1 MGVTGFVGVED
12 VSKMIEKLCLSEVNG
27 ERFILVSENKRFK
40 SVAYKMANVFKKR
53 VPFIEVKGIVYQLI
67 YWFISILEFIGLT
80 GMLTRETVKASISK
94 NYFSNE
100 KVHAYLNM
108 EFEPVDFVIEQASN
122 GYKKSPSS

>member
-27 ERFILVSENKRFK
+27 ERFILVSENKTFK

-53 VPFIEVKGIVYQLI
+53 APFIEVKGIVYQLI

-80 GMLTRETVKASISK
+80 GMLTRETVKGSISK

-100 KVHAYLNM
+100 KVQAYLNM
-108 EFEPVDFVIEQASN
+108 EFEPVDFVIEQASY
-122 GYKKSPSS
+122 GYEKSPSS

>member
-1 MGVTGFVGVED
+1 
-12 VSKMIEKLCLSEVNG
+12 
-27 ERFILVSENKRFK
+27 
-40 SVAYKMANVFKKR
+40 MANVFKKR
-53 VPFIEVKGIVYQLI
+53 APFIEVKGIVYQLI
-67 YWFISILEFIGLT
+67 YWLISILEFIGLT

-100 KVHAYLNM
+100 KVQAYLNM